1 MHFSYWLQLGRSF
14 SSTCIHSQNKDDS
27 LVVFASAAI
36 AALISEQMCILLLVR
51 FLVKRSSAH
60 LRTAITSA
68 ENTVE
73 RLPIGM
79 LSL

>member
-1 MHFSYWLQLGRSF
+1 M
-14 SSTCIHSQNKDDS
+14 HSQTKDDS
-27 LVVFASAAI
+27 VVVFASAAKV
-36 AALISEQMCILLLVR
+36 ALLSEQMCILLLVR
-51 FLVKRSSAH
+51 FLVKRSSVH
-60 LRTAITSA
+60 LRIAITSA

>member
-1 MHFSYWLQLGRSF
+1 M
-14 SSTCIHSQNKDDS
+14 HSQTKDDS
-27 LVVFASAAI
+27 VVVFASSAK
-36 AALISEQMCILLLVR
+36 AALVSEKMCILLLVR
-51 FLVKRSSAH
+51 LLTKRSSVH
-60 LRTAITSA
+60 LRIAITSA

>member
-1 MHFSYWLQLGRSF
+1 M
-14 SSTCIHSQNKDDS
+14 HSQTKDDS
-27 LVVFASAAI
+27 VVVFASAAK
-36 AALISEQMCILLLVR
+36 ATLLSEQICILLLVR
-51 FLVKRSSAH
+51 FLVKRRSVH
-60 LRTAITSA
+60 LRIAVTSA

>member
-1 MHFSYWLQLGRSF
+1 MYCQ
-14 SSTCIHSQNKDDS
+14 TKDDS
-27 LVVFASAAI
+27 VVVFASAVI
-36 AALISEQMCILLLVR
+36 AAVLSEQMCILLLVR
-51 FLVKRSSAH
+51 FLVKRSSVH
-60 LRTAITSA
+60 LRIAITSA